1 MSLRLPNWTGPERAG
16 QWAAEVARILA
27 ATVASLQAQIN
38 RKQTTGAVIELPAYT
53 VVQLAD
59 VPAATANQAVIVT
72 DEVGGR
78 TMALSDGTVWRRV
91 SDGVEV
97 S

>member
-1 MSLRLPNWTGPERAG
+1 MSVRLPDWTGIDRAG
-16 QWAAEVARILA
+16 RWAAEVARVLT

-38 RKQTTGAVIELPAYT
+38 RKQTVGTVIELPSYT

-59 VPAATANQAVIVT
+59 VSPVPANQAVIVS
-72 DEVGGR
+72 DEAGGR
-78 TMALSDGTVWRRV
+78 TMALSDGTDWRRV
-91 SDGVEV
+91 ADGAVV